1 MNYVIT
7 TDIDG
12 VPHGVE
18 SDTKAKKF
26 VLRPLHSVTDVHK
39 VMNLPQLSLARTI
52 LDWILRNEKKLSQH
66 QVRVSIH
73 CETGQGRRPFAS
85 GGEP

>member
-66 QVRVSIH
+66 QFTIS
-73 CETGQGRRPFAS
+73 AS
-85 GGEP
+85 AKFG

>member
-18 SDTKAKKF
+18 SDTEAKKF
-26 VLRPLHSVTDVHK
+26 VLRPLYSVTDVHK

-52 LDWILRNEKKLSQH
+52 LDWILRNEKKLSKH
-66 QVRVSIH
+66 QFTIS
-73 CETGQGRRPFAS
+73 AS
-85 GGEP
+85 AKFG